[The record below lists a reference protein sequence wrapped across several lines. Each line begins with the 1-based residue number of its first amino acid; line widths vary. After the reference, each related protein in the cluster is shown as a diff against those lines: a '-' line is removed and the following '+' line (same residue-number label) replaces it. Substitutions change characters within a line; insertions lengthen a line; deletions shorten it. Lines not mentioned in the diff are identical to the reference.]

1 MINKIYENTNSFNKK
16 FQKQYLFNEAIYE
29 SYNIKKLNYNM
40 IMNVKSFNFN
50 KDEINQF
57 QNSIDT

>member
-1 MINKIYENTNSFNKK
+1 MKIPIHLIK

-40 IMNVKSFNFN
+40 IMNVKLFNVI
-50 KDEINQF
+50 KKK
-57 QNSIDT
+57 